1 MTFVEKWFRQFI
13 TPKNVYI
20 SVISVA
26 GLSCFFTFMDFSS
39 LTSSQ
44 WVLIYALVGSILLLN
59 HFAFRLPPEGN
70 LQSMD
75 SAIYL
80 ATNFTFGLKFSLLS
94 LAISTIVNIFP
105 RRKLPW
111 WTHTCNFANYTLMIL
126 GSYYLFIYTH
136 GKIGSI
142 QTQFFASYILAMTVY
157 FIINAISVGLY
168 FYISTKGNLFV
179 IIKGMVRDT
188 VIAYI
193 STLLL
198 SLVLSI
204 LLDTYRY
211 LGLALFLG
219 ISVLLSIG
227 FKELFNLYSEVSQK
241 AIKDQRTGLYNHGY
255 FEELLE
261 KQMILAKEQ
270 DTPLSISIL
279 DVDNFKK
286 YNDTFG
292 HLKGDKLLEF
302 IASILLEECK
312 KRKFIVA
319 RYGGEEF
326 TVLMPGTHEKDAFV
340 YINQLRKKIN
350 DSYFEGVEIFPHG
363 CLSFSAGVTEY
374 RKGIIDKSQL
384 LDKADQ
390 ALYYAKAQG
399 KNLVHIYN
407 EQSIIQKTIDI
418 EHDIQEIEQQLK
430 IFLSKDVYTFQH
442 SKRVFS
448 YAIDICD
455 YIPLTDQEK
464 KTLILGALFHDIGK
478 LEVPKEILKKKEKLT
493 AEEWD
498 TVKKHVIWG
507 KDIVSA
513 IEKYNDLIPLVELH
527 HERFDGRGYPHGL
540 QGEEIPKQAR
550 ILSVIDSFDA
560 MTTERP
566 YQKTKTFDEA
576 IEELKRCS
584 GEQFDPNFAQSFID
598 MIHDKYDF
606 KLDRFSNP
614 EQVG

>member
-1 MTFVEKWFRQFI
+1 
-13 TPKNVYI
+13 
-20 SVISVA
+20 
-26 GLSCFFTFMDFSS
+26 
-39 LTSSQ
+39 
-44 WVLIYALVGSILLLN
+44 
-59 HFAFRLPPEGN
+59 
-70 LQSMD
+70 
-75 SAIYL
+75 
-80 ATNFTFGLKFSLLS
+80 
-94 LAISTIVNIFP
+94 
-105 RRKLPW
+105 
-111 WTHTCNFANYTLMIL
+111 
-126 GSYYLFIYTH
+126 
-136 GKIGSI
+136 
-142 QTQFFASYILAMTVY
+142 
-157 FIINAISVGLY
+157 
-168 FYISTKGNLFV
+168 
-179 IIKGMVRDT
+179 
-188 VIAYI
+188 
-193 STLLL
+193 
-198 SLVLSI
+198 
-204 LLDTYRY
+204 
-211 LGLALFLG
+211 
-219 ISVLLSIG
+219 
-227 FKELFNLYSEVSQK
+227 VSQK

-540 QGEEIPKQAR
+540 QGEEIPKLAR